1 MKILFF
7 ADSLIAGGLERRL
20 IELLKYLKNS
30 TRYELSLVITEDQI
44 FYESIHDLGITLHV
58 LKRKGLKYD
67 PGLFVRFYKYCKK
80 FQPDII
86 HAWGK
91 MTTLYAIPAKK
102 MLGKPL
108 ISNLVADSKK
118 IIKRWSLD
126 NLFYAADIFF
136 SEAILSNSEAGLRA
150 YGITSPKARVIR
162 NGVHLERFLGVYNQN
177 LERERLNIKTR
188 YMVVMIAC
196 FTSSKDYDLFIN
208 VAKEMSK
215 IRNNITFVG
224 VGDGPE
230 WQRINARIMDESV
243 DNVVLTGDQNHVEP
257 IIAASDIGLLCTY
270 SEGISNSIIE
280 YMAMGRPVITTDL
293 EGGSEEIVIEG
304 LTGFITERKAEGIAA
319 LIEMLLKNTE
329 LRRSMGEKGKARI
342 NSQFSIERMGKDYE
356 DLYTEVVN

>member
-20 IELLKYLKNS
+20 IELLKYLRNS
-30 TRYELSLVITEDQI
+30 TEYELSLVITEDQI
-44 FYESIHDLGITLHV
+44 FYKSVHDLGISIHV
-58 LKRKGLKYD
+58 LKRKGFKYD

-80 FQPDII
+80 IQPDII

-91 MTTLYAIPAKK
+91 MTTLYAIPAKNL
-102 MLGKPL
+102 LGKPL

-126 NLFYAADIFF
+126 NLFYTADIFF
-136 SEAILSNSEAGLRA
+136 SDSILSNSEAGLRA

-162 NGVHLERFLGVYNQN
+162 NGVHLERFLGVYSQN

-215 IRNNITFVG
+215 IRNDITFVG

-230 WQRINARIMDESV
+230 WQRINARIMDERV
-243 DNVVLTGDQNHVEP
+243 NNVVLAGDQNHVEP

-280 YMAMGRPVITTDL
+280 YMAMGIPVITTDL
-293 EGGSEEIVIEG
+293 FGGSKEIVIEG
-304 LTGFITERKAEGIAA
+304 LTGFITERKTERITA
-319 LIEMLLKNTE
+319 LIEVLLKNAD
-329 LRRSMGEKGKARI
+329 LRRSMGEAGKQRI

-356 DLYTEVVN
+356 NLYTEVIS